1 MALLEEGD
9 GKQQVNELIRQN
21 YNVGEGEGGGSNN
34 KEDKEAQVEGDMDR
48 TEGPEGPRS
57 TTTKKHR
64 LKGKWTGQRD
74 QRDLEVQQQRSTG

>member
-1 MALLEEGD
+1 
-9 GKQQVNELIRQN
+9 
-21 YNVGEGEGGGSNN
+21 
-34 KEDKEAQVEGDMDR
+34 MDR

-74 QRDLEVQQQRSTG
+74 QRDLEVQQQRRQRRGNGQDRGTRGT

>member
-1 MALLEEGD
+1 
-9 GKQQVNELIRQN
+9 
-21 YNVGEGEGGGSNN
+21 
-34 KEDKEAQVEGDMDR
+34 MDR

-74 QRDLEVQQQRSTG
+74 QRDREVQQQRSTG

>member
-1 MALLEEGD
+1 
-9 GKQQVNELIRQN
+9 
-21 YNVGEGEGGGSNN
+21 
-34 KEDKEAQVEGDMDR
+34 MDR
-48 TEGPEGPRS
+48 TEGPEGPRSTTTKKHRLKEKWTGQRDQRGPRS

>member
-1 MALLEEGD
+1 MDRTEGPE
-9 GKQQVNELIRQN
+9 GPRSTTTKKHRLK
-21 YNVGEGEGGGSNN
+21 GE
-34 KEDKEAQVEGDMDR
+34 MDR

>member
-1 MALLEEGD
+1 
-9 GKQQVNELIRQN
+9 
-21 YNVGEGEGGGSNN
+21 
-34 KEDKEAQVEGDMDR
+34 MDR

-74 QRDLEVQQQRSTG
+74 QRDLEVQQQRSTGLKGKWTGQRGPEGPRSTTTKMHRLQGEMDRTGGTRGT